1 MRMPSRDERMVPR
14 RSQAVSIKV
23 HCLVHV
29 QETSLGM
36 PRLSCQAPCP
46 PVSKGGIGGRPWP
59 TRPLV
64 AALDQRPH
72 SSSERLSLN
81 T

>member
-46 PVSKGGIGGRPWP
+46 PISKGGNRRA
-59 TRPLV
+59 TV
-64 AALDQRPH
+64 ANKAPCCRTGPASPQL
-72 SSSERLSLN
+72 L
-81 T
+81 